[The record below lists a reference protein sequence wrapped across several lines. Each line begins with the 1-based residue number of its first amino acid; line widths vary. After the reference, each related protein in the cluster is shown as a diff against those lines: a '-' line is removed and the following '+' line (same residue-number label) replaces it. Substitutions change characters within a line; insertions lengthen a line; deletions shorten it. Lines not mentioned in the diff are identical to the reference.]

1 MKTTLILLASVVL
14 VSVGVHPACSQN
26 LLTNPG
32 IQFLGINGA
41 GDDAVPDGW
50 EMNESIVQTP
60 ANGNETLAEGAFYGH
75 RRYQGDGCYDIG
87 RCWNMWFKPYVG
99 TFTQDIA
106 GVPNAEDN
114 FAHLYQDVPGTPGMQ
129 YTMSGFAAAE
139 AHFAGGVT
147 NLNWQTGDPGSPSSD
162 PNNFTDGP
170 LSPTDVFFG
179 LEFLDASDVVLN
191 THEVEL
197 LQAGLVNS
205 SVSNWT
211 DAVWKQFT
219 IVAVAPAGTTQV
231 RVRASMIDG
240 VWNPGADPQSFFV
253 DAFSL
258 TAEEVEGTPG
268 DFDLDGDVD
277 GRDFLIWQRNPV
289 VGNLIDWQTNYGIGS
304 LTSTTAVPEPSS
316 LAMISLLSLSLAT
329 MSRKLS

>member
-1 MKTTLILLASVVL
+1 
-14 VSVGVHPACSQN
+14 
-26 LLTNPG
+26 
-32 IQFLGINGA
+32 
-41 GDDAVPDGW
+41 
-50 EMNESIVQTP
+50 
-60 ANGNETLAEGAFYGH
+60 
-75 RRYQGDGCYDIG
+75 
-87 RCWNMWFKPYVG
+87 MWFKPYVG

-129 YTMSGFAAAE
+129 YTMTGFAAAE
-139 AHFAGGVT
+139 THFPGGVS
-147 NLNWQTGDPGSPSSD
+147 NLNWQTGDPGSPSPD

-170 LSPTDVFFG
+170 LSPTDVFFA
-179 LEFLDASDVVLN
+179 LEFLDASDVVIN
-191 THEVEL
+191 THELEL

-205 SVSNWT
+205 SVANWT

-231 RVRASMIDG
+231 RVRASMTDG

-258 TAEEVEGTPG
+258 TAEEVAGTPG

-277 GRDFLIWQRNPV
+277 GRDFLTWQRGGSPSPYSA
-289 VGNLIDWQTNYGIGS
+289 IDLQTWQGAYGAPLVAIS
-304 LTSTTAVPEPSS
+304 AVPEPSTVV
-316 LAMISLLSLSLAT
+316 LISLMSFGFLAIRRR
-329 MSRKLS
+329 S